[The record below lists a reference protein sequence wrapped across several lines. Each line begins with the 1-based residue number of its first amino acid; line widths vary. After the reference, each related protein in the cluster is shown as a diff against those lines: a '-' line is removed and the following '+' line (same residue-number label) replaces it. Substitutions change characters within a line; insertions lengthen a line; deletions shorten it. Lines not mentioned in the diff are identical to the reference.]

1 MRKWRRRG
9 EKDKQEQ
16 TLTEVRRG
24 ERETREVSQRS
35 EGERNRN
42 KREGRKKFKFP
53 QKGVILK
60 SKKEIQLNPC
70 SI

>member
-24 ERETREVSQRS
+24 ERETREVAQRQRS
-35 EGERNRN
+35 EGGEKERQER
-42 KREGRKKFKFP
+42 GR
-53 QKGVILK
+53 
-60 SKKEIQLNPC
+60 KKEIQISLKKDFL
-70 SI
+70 SLLLFLAF

>member
-1 MRKWRRRG
+1 MR
-9 EKDKQEQ
+9 E
-16 TLTEVRRG
+16 G

-70 SI
+70 GL